1 MLILMR
7 VPFQYSYL
15 AQVVKINQS
24 CMQIERRSVKLVK
37 RSINNDAVGL
47 VHEHHM
53 IVNEI

>member
-1 MLILMR
+1 MR